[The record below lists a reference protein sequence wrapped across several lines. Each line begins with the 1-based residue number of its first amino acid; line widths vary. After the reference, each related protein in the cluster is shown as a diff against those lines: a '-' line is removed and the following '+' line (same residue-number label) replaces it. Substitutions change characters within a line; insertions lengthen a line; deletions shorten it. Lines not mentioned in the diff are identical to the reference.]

1 MGEALC
7 PSLDAA
13 IRETVVLGRRKAAP
27 NTVVRSRSPTIR
39 RPAAIVAACAGGMG
53 TSSLF

>member
-27 NTVVRSRSPTIR
+27 NTVGRSRSTKSR
-39 RPAAIVAACAGGMG
+39 RLVIVAACAGGMR